1 MKRSILALASGAFI
15 LGAAEFVMMGILPQ
29 TAAAMQVSIPAAG
42 HYISAYAIGVCV
54 GTLILV
60 FGRKVPPKNL
70 IILFMIIALVGNTLS
85 AVSFNSPMLLAARF
99 ISGLPHGAFFG
110 TATLIAKTLADKGKE
125 AQSVSMMVTGQT
137 VANMLGVPA
146 GTLLSEMLSWRLAFA
161 ILAAWALL
169 TMMLVIAW
177 VPFVAPIKDA
187 GIKGQFR
194 FLTHA
199 GPWFILM
206 AVFCGNSGIF
216 CWWSYVSP
224 WLQKVGGWDS
234 SLVPLLM
241 VLAGF
246 GMVIGGIA
254 GGRLTDLWK
263 PGATAGLS
271 QAIAT
276 LGLLL
281 VFFVPGNHVTTALL
295 TFLIGFALFFNSSPQ
310 QLLMVQAGEGGG
322 ELIAGAAVQIAFNFG
337 NAVGSIV
344 GGAAL
349 TATVHRSRRRSDRLD
364 RGDYAGHLF
373 TPLRNAYGCYGAY
386 ARSSCLTFDSQL
398 FRLFLLCSGISHHNY
413 CDEISRCS
421 LYDVSH
427 VPHLSLFRR
436 LRCRLQFGR

>member
-161 ILAAWALL
+161 ILAAWALM
-169 TMMLVIAW
+169 TMLLVIAW

-216 CWWSYVSP
+216 CWWSYISP
-224 WLQKVGGWDS
+224 WLQKVGGWS
-234 SLVPLLM
+234 SSMVPLLM

-246 GMVIGGIA
+246 GMVLGGIA

-276 LGLLL
+276 VGLLL
-281 VFFVPGNHVTTALL
+281 VFFVPGNLVTTAVL
-295 TFLIGFALFFNSSPQ
+295 TFM
-310 QLLMVQAGEGGG
+310 LMVQAGEGGG

-349 TATVHRSRRRSDRLD
+349 TANTMNYHYTGLAGAPIALIAVIMLVTYSRR
-364 RGDYAGHLF
+364 YETH
-373 TPLRNAYGCYGAY
+373 TGATE
-386 ARSSCLTFDSQL
+386 RM
-398 FRLFLLCSGISHHNY
+398 R
-413 CDEISRCS
+413 E
-421 LYDVSH
+421 VH
-427 VPHLSLFRR
+427 V
-436 LRCRLQFGR
+436 

>member
-42 HYISAYAIGVCV
+42 HYISAYAIGVCA

-161 ILAAWALL
+161 ILAAWALM

-234 SLVPLLM
+234 SLVPCLM

-295 TFLIGFALFFNSSPQ
+295 TFLIGFALFFNWFDRWWCRID
-310 QLLMVQAGEGGG
+310 GKHH
-322 ELIAGAAVQIAFNFG
+322 ELPLHRFG
-337 NAVGSIV
+337 
-344 GGAAL
+344 
-349 TATVHRSRRRSDRLD
+349 RCSDRFD

-373 TPLRNAYGCYGAY
+373 ASLRNAYGCYGAY
-386 ARSSCLTFDSQL
+386 ARSACLTFDSQL
-398 FRLFLLCSGISHHNY
+398 FRLFLLCNGISHHNY

-436 LRCRLQFGR
+436 LRCRLRFGR

>member
-1 MKRSILALASGAFI
+1 MPYARERLVKRSILALASGAFI

-29 TAAAMQVSIPAAG
+29 TAAAMNVSIPAAG
-42 HYISAYAIGVCV
+42 HYISAYAFGVCF

-85 AVSFNSPMLLAARF
+85 AVSVNSPMLLAARF

-110 TATLIAKTLADKGKE
+110 TATLIAKILADKGKE

-146 GTLLSEMLSWRLAFA
+146 GTLLSEMLSWRMAFA
-161 ILAAWALL
+161 ILAAWALM
-169 TMMLVIAW
+169 TMILVFAW

-194 FLTHA
+194 FLTKP
-199 GPWFILM
+199 GPWMVLL

-216 CWWSYVSP
+216 CWWSYISP
-224 WLQKVGGWDS
+224 WLQKTGGWS
-234 SLVPLLM
+234 AGVVPLLM

-246 GMVIGGIA
+246 GMVLGGIA

-263 PGATAGLS
+263 PAATAALS
-271 QAIAT
+271 QAIAMCG
-276 LGLLL
+276 LGL
-281 VFFVPGNHVTTALL
+281 VFLVPGNYVSTALL
-295 TFLIGFALFFNSSPQ
+295 TFVLGFALFFNSAPQ
-310 QLLMVQAGEGGG
+310 QLLMVQAGQGGG

-349 TATVHRSRRRSDRLD
+349 TASAMNYHYTGLSGMPITMLGVAFLVVYSRRYETNIGALD
-364 RGDYAGHLF
+364 RMREVH
-373 TPLRNAYGCYGAY
+373 
-386 ARSSCLTFDSQL
+386 
-398 FRLFLLCSGISHHNY
+398 I
-413 CDEISRCS
+413 
-421 LYDVSH
+421 
-427 VPHLSLFRR
+427 
-436 LRCRLQFGR
+436 

>member
-29 TAAAMQVSIPAAG
+29 TAAAMHVSIPAAG
-42 HYISAYAIGVCV
+42 HYISAYAIGVCF

-70 IILFMIIALVGNTLS
+70 IILFMVIALAGNTLS
-85 AVSFNSPMLLAARF
+85 AISVNSPMLLVARF

-146 GTLLSEMLSWRLAFA
+146 GTLLAETMSWRLAFA
-161 ILAAWALL
+161 ILAAWALM
-169 TMMLVIAW
+169 TMVLVLAW
-177 VPFVAPIKDA
+177 VPFVTPIKDA

-199 GPWFILM
+199 GPWLILL
-206 AVFCGNSGIF
+206 AVFCGNTGIF
-216 CWWSYVSP
+216 CWWSYISP
-224 WLQKVGGWDS
+224 WLQKTGGWQS
-234 SLVPLLM
+234 AVVPLLM

-246 GMVIGGIA
+246 GMVTGGIA
-254 GGRLTDLWK
+254 GGRLADLWK
-263 PGATAGLS
+263 PGATAALS
-271 QAIAT
+271 QGIAT
-276 LGLLL
+276 IGLLL
-281 VFFVPGNHVTTALL
+281 VFLTPGNHVTTAVL
-295 TFLIGFALFFNSSPQ
+295 TFTLGFALFFNSSPQ

-337 NAVGSIV
+337 NAVGSII

-349 TATVHRSRRRSDRLD
+349 TATAMNYHYTGFAGAPIALIAVLMLVTYSRRYETR
-364 RGDYAGHLF
+364 
-373 TPLRNAYGCYGAY
+373 TGALE
-386 ARSSCLTFDSQL
+386 RM
-398 FRLFLLCSGISHHNY
+398 R
-413 CDEISRCS
+413 EVR
-421 LYDVSH
+421 V
-427 VPHLSLFRR
+427 
-436 LRCRLQFGR
+436 

>member
-1 MKRSILALASGAFI
+1 M
-15 LGAAEFVMMGILPQ
+15 
-29 TAAAMQVSIPAAG
+29 T
-42 HYISAYAIGVCV
+42 
-54 GTLILV
+54 
-60 FGRKVPPKNL
+60 
-70 IILFMIIALVGNTLS
+70 
-85 AVSFNSPMLLAARF
+85 
-99 ISGLPHGAFFG
+99 
-110 TATLIAKTLADKGKE
+110 
-125 AQSVSMMVTGQT
+125 MV
-137 VANMLGVPA
+137 
-146 GTLLSEMLSWRLAFA
+146 
-161 ILAAWALL
+161 
-169 TMMLVIAW
+169 LVIAW

-216 CWWSYVSP
+216 CWWSYISP

-234 SLVPLLM
+234 SMVPLLM

-246 GMVIGGIA
+246 GMVLGGIA

-276 LGLLL
+276 VGLLL
-281 VFFVPGNHVTTALL
+281 VFFVPGNLVTTAVL
-295 TFLIGFALFFNSSPQ
+295 TFMLGFALFFNSSPQ

-349 TATVHRSRRRSDRLD
+349 TATVMNYHYTGLAGAPIALIAVIMLVTYSRR
-364 RGDYAGHLF
+364 YETH
-373 TPLRNAYGCYGAY
+373 TGAME
-386 ARSSCLTFDSQL
+386 RM
-398 FRLFLLCSGISHHNY
+398 R
-413 CDEISRCS
+413 EM
-421 LYDVSH
+421 H
-427 VPHLSLFRR
+427 V
-436 LRCRLQFGR
+436 

>member
-1 MKRSILALASGAFI
+1 MPVPIGETLKRSILALASGAFI

-29 TAAAMQVSIPAAG
+29 TAAAMNVSIPAAG
-42 HYISAYAIGVCV
+42 HYISAYAIGVCF

-85 AVSFNSPMLLAARF
+85 TVAVNSPMLLTARF

-146 GTLLSEMLSWRLAFA
+146 GTLLAEMLSWRVAFGL
-161 ILAAWALL
+161 LAAWAAM
-169 TMMLVIAW
+169 T
-177 VPFVAPIKDA
+177 KDA

-194 FLTHA
+194 FLTHP
-199 GPWFILM
+199 GPWFVLL

-216 CWWSYVSP
+216 CWWSYISP
-224 WLQKVGGWDS
+224 WLQKTGGWS
-234 SLVPLLM
+234 SSAVPLLM

-246 GMVIGGIA
+246 GMVLGGIA

-263 PGATAGLS
+263 PAATAALS
-271 QAIAT
+271 QSIAVV
-276 LGLLL
+276 GLLL
-281 VFFVPGNHVTTALL
+281 VFLIPGNRMSTAML
-295 TFLIGFALFFNSSPQ
+295 TFVLGFALFFNSAPQ
-310 QLLMVQAGEGGG
+310 QLLMVQAGQGGG

-349 TATVHRSRRRSDRLD
+349 TATAMNYHYTGLSGMPIAIIAVMFLITYTRRYETDTQAMERMREV
-364 RGDYAGHLF
+364 R
-373 TPLRNAYGCYGAY
+373 
-386 ARSSCLTFDSQL
+386 
-398 FRLFLLCSGISHHNY
+398 
-413 CDEISRCS
+413 
-421 LYDVSH
+421 V
-427 VPHLSLFRR
+427 
-436 LRCRLQFGR
+436 

>member
-1 MKRSILALASGAFI
+1 MPVPIGETLKRSILALASGAFI

-29 TAAAMQVSIPAAG
+29 TAAAMNVSIPAAG
-42 HYISAYAIGVCV
+42 HYISAYAIGVCF

-85 AVSFNSPMLLAARF
+85 TVAVNSPMLLTARF

-146 GTLLSEMLSWRLAFA
+146 GTLLAEMLSWRVAFSL
-161 ILAAWALL
+161 LAAWAAMTMLL
-169 TMMLVIAW
+169 TLAW
-177 VPFVAPIKDA
+177 VPFVPPIKDA

-194 FLTHA
+194 FLTHP
-199 GPWFILM
+199 GPWFVLL

-216 CWWSYVSP
+216 CWWSYISP
-224 WLQKVGGWDS
+224 WLQKTGGWS
-234 SLVPLLM
+234 SSAVPLLM

-246 GMVIGGIA
+246 GMVLGGIA

-263 PGATAGLS
+263 PAATAALS
-271 QAIAT
+271 QSIAVV
-276 LGLLL
+276 GLLL
-281 VFFVPGNHVTTALL
+281 VFLIPGNRMSTAML
-295 TFLIGFALFFNSSPQ
+295 TFVLGFALFFNSAPQ
-310 QLLMVQAGEGGG
+310 QLLMVQAGQGGG

-349 TATVHRSRRRSDRLD
+349 TATAMNYHYTGLSGMPIAIIAVMFLITYTRRYETDTQAMERMREVH
-364 RGDYAGHLF
+364 
-373 TPLRNAYGCYGAY
+373 
-386 ARSSCLTFDSQL
+386 
-398 FRLFLLCSGISHHNY
+398 
-413 CDEISRCS
+413 
-421 LYDVSH
+421 V
-427 VPHLSLFRR
+427 
-436 LRCRLQFGR
+436 

>member
-29 TAAAMQVSIPAAG
+29 TAAAMNVSIPVAG
-42 HYISAYAIGVCV
+42 HYISAYAFGVCF

-85 AVSFNSPMLLAARF
+85 AVSVNSPMLLAARF

-110 TATLIAKTLADKGKE
+110 TATLIAKILADKGKE

-146 GTLLSEMLSWRLAFA
+146 GTLLSEMLSWRMAFA
-161 ILAAWALL
+161 ILAAWALM
-169 TMMLVIAW
+169 TMILVFAW
-177 VPFVAPIKDA
+177 IPFVAPIKDA

-194 FLTHA
+194 FLTKP
-199 GPWFILM
+199 GPWMVLL

-216 CWWSYVSP
+216 CWWSYISP
-224 WLQKVGGWDS
+224 WLQKTGGWS
-234 SLVPLLM
+234 AGVVPLLM

-246 GMVIGGIA
+246 GMVLGGIA

-263 PGATAGLS
+263 PAATAALS
-271 QAIAT
+271 QAIAMCG
-276 LGLLL
+276 LGL
-281 VFFVPGNHVTTALL
+281 VFLVPGNYVSTALL
-295 TFLIGFALFFNSSPQ
+295 TFVLGFALFFNSAPQ
-310 QLLMVQAGEGGG
+310 QLLMVQAGQGGG

-349 TATVHRSRRRSDRLD
+349 TASAMNYHYTGLSGMPITMLGVAFLVVYSRRYETNTSALERMR
-364 RGDYAGHLF
+364 
-373 TPLRNAYGCYGAY
+373 
-386 ARSSCLTFDSQL
+386 
-398 FRLFLLCSGISHHNY
+398 
-413 CDEISRCS
+413 E
-421 LYDVSH
+421 VH
-427 VPHLSLFRR
+427 V
-436 LRCRLQFGR
+436 

>member
-146 GTLLSEMLSWRLAFA
+146 GTLLSEMLSWRFAFA
-161 ILAAWALL
+161 ILAAWALM
-169 TMMLVIAW
+169 TMVLVIAW

-216 CWWSYVSP
+216 CWWSYISP

-234 SLVPLLM
+234 SMVP
-241 VLAGF
+241 
-246 GMVIGGIA
+246 
-254 GGRLTDLWK
+254 
-263 PGATAGLS
+263 
-271 QAIAT
+271 
-276 LGLLL
+276 
-281 VFFVPGNHVTTALL
+281 
-295 TFLIGFALFFNSSPQ
+295 
-310 QLLMVQAGEGGG
+310 LLMVQAGEGGG

-337 NAVGSIV
+337 NAIGSIV

-349 TATVHRSRRRSDRLD
+349 TATAMNYHYTGLAGAPIALIAVIMLVTYSRR
-364 RGDYAGHLF
+364 YETH
-373 TPLRNAYGCYGAY
+373 TGATE
-386 ARSSCLTFDSQL
+386 RM
-398 FRLFLLCSGISHHNY
+398 R
-413 CDEISRCS
+413 E
-421 LYDVSH
+421 VH
-427 VPHLSLFRR
+427 V
-436 LRCRLQFGR
+436 

>member
-1 MKRSILALASGAFI
+1 MPVPIGETLKRSILALASGAFI

-29 TAAAMQVSIPAAG
+29 TAAAMNVSIPAAG
-42 HYISAYAIGVCV
+42 HYISAYAIGVCF

-85 AVSFNSPMLLAARF
+85 TVAVNSPMLLTARF

-125 AQSVSMMVTGQT
+125 AQSVSMMGTGQT

-146 GTLLSEMLSWRLAFA
+146 GTLLAEMLSWRVAFGL
-161 ILAAWALL
+161 LAAWAAMTMLL
-169 TMMLVIAW
+169 TLAW
-177 VPFVAPIKDA
+177 VPFVPPIKDA

-194 FLTHA
+194 FLTHP
-199 GPWFILM
+199 GPWFVLL

-216 CWWSYVSP
+216 CWWSYISP
-224 WLQKVGGWDS
+224 WLQKTGGWS
-234 SLVPLLM
+234 SSAVPLLM

-246 GMVIGGIA
+246 GMVLGGIA

-263 PGATAGLS
+263 PAATAALS
-271 QAIAT
+271 QSIAVV
-276 LGLLL
+276 GLLL
-281 VFFVPGNHVTTALL
+281 VFLIPGNRMSTAML
-295 TFLIGFALFFNSSPQ
+295 TFVLGFALFFNSAPQ
-310 QLLMVQAGEGGG
+310 QLLMVQAGQGGG

-349 TATVHRSRRRSDRLD
+349 TATAMNYHYTGLSGMPIAIIAVMFLITYTRRYETDTQAMERMREVH
-364 RGDYAGHLF
+364 
-373 TPLRNAYGCYGAY
+373 
-386 ARSSCLTFDSQL
+386 
-398 FRLFLLCSGISHHNY
+398 
-413 CDEISRCS
+413 
-421 LYDVSH
+421 V
-427 VPHLSLFRR
+427 
-436 LRCRLQFGR
+436 